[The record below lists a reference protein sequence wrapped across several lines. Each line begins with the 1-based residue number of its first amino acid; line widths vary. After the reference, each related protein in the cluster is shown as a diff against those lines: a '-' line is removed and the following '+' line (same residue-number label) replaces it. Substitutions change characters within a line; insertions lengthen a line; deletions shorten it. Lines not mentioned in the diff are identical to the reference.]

1 MSWRTVVIA
10 NRCKLDYELGCMV
23 VRGESTKRLYLDEI
37 AVLMIEST
45 AVALT
50 EYLITELVNR
60 KIKVI
65 FCDEKRNPCAELVP
79 YAGSHDSSRK
89 IKIQM
94 AWMNSKAPYG

>member
-45 AVALT
+45 AVAMDRFFKDVLGKKLRLLLLEST
-50 EYLITELVNR
+50 
-60 KIKVI
+60 
-65 FCDEKRNPCAELVP
+65 
-79 YAGSHDSSRK
+79 SRR
-89 IKIQM
+89 M
-94 AWMNSKAPYG
+94 LENERRWTVDRDLCEF

>member
-45 AVALT
+45 AVAMDRFFKDVLGKKLRLLLLEST
-50 EYLITELVNR
+50 SRRMLEN
-60 KIKVI
+60 
-65 FCDEKRNPCAELVP
+65 KRRWTVDRDLCEF
-79 YAGSHDSSRK
+79 
-89 IKIQM
+89 
-94 AWMNSKAPYG
+94 